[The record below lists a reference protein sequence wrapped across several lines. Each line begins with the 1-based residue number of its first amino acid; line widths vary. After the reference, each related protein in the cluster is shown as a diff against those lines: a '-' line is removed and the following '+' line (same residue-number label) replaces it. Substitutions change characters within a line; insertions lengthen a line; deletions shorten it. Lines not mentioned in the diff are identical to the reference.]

1 MEFGSELR
9 SKYADAAS
17 CACVMD
23 GEDCSADRVSKRTMN
38 SGQHWRTKGVV
49 DVDYRIELP
58 RAFLF
63 DFLTRELPEYTAD
76 CKAHPDPE
84 CTLDTTLR
92 EANWPD
98 AGEVMRR
105 PELTRFLAE
114 YLAHDLLLRWFGDV
128 APEGDGG
135 FVLNTVDSVDVTGDR
150 VITLEG
156 KARPTGMPVR
166 YQDV

>member
-1 MEFGSELR
+1 
-9 SKYADAAS
+9 
-17 CACVMD
+17 
-23 GEDCSADRVSKRTMN
+23 MN
-38 SGQHWRTKGVV
+38 FGQHWRTEAIA

-63 DFLTRELPEYTAD
+63 DLLSRDLPEYVAD

-84 CTLDTTLR
+84 CSLDSTLR
-92 EANWPD
+92 AAGWPD
-98 AGEVMRR
+98 AGEVMRQ
-105 PELTRFLAE
+105 PELTRFFAE
-114 YLAHDLLLRWFGDV
+114 YLATDLLLHWFGDV
-128 APEGDGG
+128 EPEGAGG
-135 FVLNTVDSVDVTGDR
+135 FVLNTVERIDVTDDR

>member
-1 MEFGSELR
+1 MEFGSKLR

-17 CACVMD
+17 CACVID
-23 GEDCSADRVSKRTMN
+23 GQIRPPDRISKRTMN
-38 SGQHWRTKGVV
+38 FGQHWRTEGVV

-58 RAFLF
+58 RALLF
-63 DFLTRELPEYTAD
+63 DFLSRELPELIAD

-84 CTLDTTLR
+84 CALDSMLR
-92 EANWPD
+92 TANWPD
-98 AGEVMRR
+98 AGDVMAR
-105 PELTRFLAE
+105 PELTQFFAE
-114 YLAHDLLLRWFGDV
+114 YLAGDLLLHWFGD
-128 APEGDGG
+128 AEPEGG
-135 FVLNTVDSVDVTGDR
+135 FVLNTVDKVGASGGR